1 MNKFTSLAIALTA
14 VLISCKVKTDS
25 ENSNRAS
32 FDINAELRKAR
43 QDSMTY
49 YSAAQIDSISNVIIR
64 SNTIA
69 AMLGNGKEDV
79 VSLLLARTKP
89 GDAEIHEQMDDIA
102 FIRSGHGTLKIG
114 YDVTGMVKTS
124 DKEPQRNWF
133 YKKIND
139 ATERKLSPGDFIII
153 PAMTA
158 HQYIPD
164 PGDTL
169 TYWTIKVKNVQYRN

>member
-64 SNTIA
+64 SNTIS

-102 FIRSGHGTLKIG
+102 FIRSGHEPWFRLPVIG
-114 YDVTGMVKTS
+114 ML
-124 DKEPQRNWF
+124 R
-133 YKKIND
+133 
-139 ATERKLSPGDFIII
+139 
-153 PAMTA
+153 
-158 HQYIPD
+158 
-164 PGDTL
+164 
-169 TYWTIKVKNVQYRN
+169 